1 MARKNAV
8 AASSQNMARWTHVRC
23 FSVSL
28 SWLSDINRAVSF
40 YFPILCRVLLRS
52 TLTQRR
58 FRGKH
63 YSSFKFDQTHFTD
76 RFLCLECPTFPSWRT
91 FLCICHS
98 PTQLALHS
106 REPPG
111 PSLSTCRPRNTA
123 HCTPGS
129 HLTSVLRSQCEGWDS
144 WDATEPCLSRC
155 PVH

>member
-1 MARKNAV
+1 MARMNAV
-8 AASSQNMARWTHVRC
+8 AASSQNMTRWTHVRC

-63 YSSFKFDQTHFTD
+63 YSSFKFD
-76 RFLCLECPTFPSWRT
+76 PTYFAGPLPLPRMSHIS
-91 FLCICHS
+91 LCICHS

-144 WDATEPCLSRC
+144 WDATEPCLIRC